1 MDITNR
7 ILNFART
14 LKRIIECHSDFIL
27 FHSNRQNKKDMDLP
41 KFLLADN
48 SNFPDD
54 IFVLHTEFPRFLINL
69 KDDEIEWFE
78 DLTGE
83 NEEDISTEL
92 ADLMDKAGAFYDTEM
107 KQFE

>member
-1 MDITNR
+1 MT
-7 ILNFART
+7 
-14 LKRIIECHSDFIL
+14 
-27 FHSNRQNKKDMDLP
+27 LP

-48 SNFPDD
+48 SNFPED

-83 NEEDISTEL
+83 SEEDIATEL
-92 ADLMDKAGAFYDTEM
+92 ADLMDKAGAFYDEEI
-107 KQFE
+107 KGLE